1 MTSHLLKASPETCHW
16 GYFDAAQKPA
26 LRVSPG
32 DTVRFETVSG
42 RPEALAGLPAAF
54 SAPPELAAIHQ
65 VLEPTLGPHI
75 LTGPVAVEGAQPGD
89 TLEIRVNAVSP
100 RQNWGYTQFRP
111 GAGSLPEAFDHRCF
125 EYIGIDEE
133 ASVARPPWGGAI
145 RLAPFPGVVG
155 VAPPVSAGRITSIK
169 PGEHGGNLD
178 NKHITA
184 GARLFL
190 PVHVPGGLISIGDGH
205 GVQGDG
211 EVCITALETALSV
224 DVTIELHRGW
234 KIDAPFLETP
244 THLVTMGLHED
255 LDECL
260 KLALSRMI
268 DQIVERTNLS
278 RDHAYML
285 CSLSADFHVTQNV
298 NQIKGVHGMLERR
311 ILSSIEG
318 SESL

>member
-1 MTSHLLKASPETCHW
+1 
-16 GYFDAAQKPA
+16 
-26 LRVSPG
+26 
-32 DTVRFETVSG
+32 
-42 RPEALAGLPAAF
+42 
-54 SAPPELAAIHQ
+54 
-65 VLEPTLGPHI
+65 
-75 LTGPVAVEGAQPGD
+75 
-89 TLEIRVNAVSP
+89 
-100 RQNWGYTQFRP
+100 
-111 GAGSLPEAFDHRCF
+111 
-125 EYIGIDEE
+125 
-133 ASVARPPWGGAI
+133 
-145 RLAPFPGVVG
+145 
-155 VAPPVSAGRITSIK
+155 
-169 PGEHGGNLD
+169 
-178 NKHITA
+178 
-184 GARLFL
+184 
-190 PVHVPGGLISIGDGH
+190 VPGGLISIGDGH